1 VTARF
6 RGGGTIAGRA
16 LTLSEGVGYTEG
28 GEDVLNADFAQ
39 WANAIQ
45 LVIALVLSVAVHEF
59 GHAWVATR
67 LGDELPRLQGRLTLN
82 PVKHADLWGTILIPL
97 WGALHPGGISMLG
110 WGKPVQT
117 RPESYS
123 RSMSRL
129 TGSMLVAIAGPAMN
143 LVLALA
149 ASLVVI
155 LGVRGGV
162 MATDGGAV
170 ELSVRI
176 IQLNL
181 SLFFLNL
188 LPIPP
193 LDGGAVLAW
202 VLPRSLLP
210 AIEFLNRWGFVILLG
225 LLVTGTLGVLLTP
238 GYIVANYWMKALSS
252 LVAT

>member
-6 RGGGTIAGRA
+6 RRCGTIALRA

-45 LVIALVLSVAVHEF
+45 MVIALVLSVAVHEF

-67 LGDELPRLQGRLTLN
+67 LGDSLPRLQGRLTLN
-82 PVKHADLWGTILIPL
+82 PAKHADLVGTIIIPL
-97 WGALHPGGISMLG
+97 MGAMNPGGFPMLG

-117 RPESYS
+117 RPETYS

-143 LVLALA
+143 LLLALV
-149 ASLVVI
+149 ASIILVI
-155 LGVRGGV
+155 GVRAGIFIPEEVGWDLLK
-162 MATDGGAV
+162 M
-170 ELSVRI
+170 I
-176 IQLNL
+176 ITLNL

-202 VLPRSLLP
+202 VLPRSLQP
-210 AIEFLNRWGFVILLG
+210 VIDFLNKWGFIILLA
-225 LLVTGTLGVLLTP
+225 LVVSSKLSLLLTP
-238 GYIVANYWMKALSS
+238 GYIVTGYWLRTLFQ
-252 LVAT
+252 LVGQ